1 MSDRIE
7 FEEIDDDRFPSIQLA
22 RQALSLGGSAP
33 CVLNAA
39 NDIAVSRFMKGEIP
53 LPGIWHIIRTV
64 LDSHTVEHPD
74 NLERIMQIDAEARL
88 AATAVEL

>member
-1 MSDRIE
+1 
-7 FEEIDDDRFPSIQLA
+7 
-22 RQALSLGGSAP
+22 
-33 CVLNAA
+33 
-39 NDIAVSRFMKGEIP
+39 MKGEIP

-88 AATAVEL
+88 AATAVTLEE